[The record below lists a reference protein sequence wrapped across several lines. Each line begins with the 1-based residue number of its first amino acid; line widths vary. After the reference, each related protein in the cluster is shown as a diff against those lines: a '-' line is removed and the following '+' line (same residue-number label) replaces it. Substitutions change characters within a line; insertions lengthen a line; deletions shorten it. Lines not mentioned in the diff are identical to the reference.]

1 MARPLVGMEIAWKLH
16 VCACNFHTPPTRV
29 QVLALLS
36 ACTLTERWIAEA
48 LRATKNNVLEVM
60 SVQNVEMHLNV
71 KVLAALSTTSMFN
84 V

>member
-1 MARPLVGMEIAWKLH
+1 M
-16 VCACNFHTPPTRV
+16 
-29 QVLALLS
+29 S
-36 ACTLTERWIAEA
+36 ACALTERWIAEA
-48 LRATKNNVLEVM
+48 LRATKNNVLEVV